1 MFEII
6 FISIIVVYFF
16 QTVIFIIG
24 SKKRF
29 GKIEDDK
36 LPSISVI
43 VAARN
48 EEKNIFDCLES
59 LENLKYPENKIEIF
73 IVNDHSTDNTK
84 DIIQKFIH
92 GKSRFKYLEPGA
104 EIGQL
109 KGKANALANA
119 IKESKG
125 EIIFTTDADCR
136 VSQTWAIELASYYKD
151 DVAMVCGYT
160 NQVDTTLFG
169 GMQSVDFTYLLMIA
183 GGVMN
188 LGKPLSCIGNNM
200 SYRKSVYEE
209 VGGYESLP
217 FSVTEDF
224 NLLMAMH
231 KLKKYKIIYPMTAEG
246 LVTSKPCSTWKSL
259 IKQKKRW
266 GVGGLKSDLAGFGVM
281 ATGFITHLCIILLP
295 FFFSAL
301 SLYLTLFKIAV
312 DYFALKGVHD
322 KLNLS
327 LRIKNFIAF
336 EIYFILY
343 VVLLPFITLT
353 NRKVEWKG
361 RVYK

>member
-6 FISIIVVYFF
+6 FLSIIVVYFS

-24 SKKRF
+24 SKKNF
-29 GKIEDDK
+29 KKIDEDK
-36 LPSISVI
+36 LPSVSVI

-48 EEKNIFDCLES
+48 EEENIIECMQS
-59 LENLKYPENKIEIF
+59 LEKLEYPENKIEIF

-84 DIIQKFIH
+84 EIIQNFIH
-92 GKSRFKYLEPGA
+92 DKSRFKYLEPGA

-119 IKESKG
+119 IKESNG
-125 EIIFTTDADCR
+125 EIILTTDADCR
-136 VSQTWAIELASYYKD
+136 VSPTWAKQLASYYKD

-160 NQVDTTLFG
+160 NQIDTTLFG

-209 VGGYESLP
+209 IGGYESLP

-231 KLKKYKIIYPMTAEG
+231 RLKKYKIIYPMTSEG

-259 IKQKKRW
+259 FKQKKRW
-266 GVGGLKSDLAGFGVM
+266 GVGGLESDIAGFAVM
-281 ATGFITHLCIILLP
+281 ATGFITHLSIILVP
-295 FFFSAL
+295 FFFSVL

-312 DYFALKGVHD
+312 DYYAIKGVHN
-322 KLNLS
+322 KLK
-327 LRIKNFIAF
+327 LRLRFKHFIAF

-343 VVLLPFITLT
+343 VILLPFITLT
-353 NRKVEWKG
+353 NQKVEWKG